1 MTRDITF
8 RNKENDVGH
17 ANVKIDY
24 KSIRV
29 TVPAS
34 FTVDQRN
41 ELADIALILDEAIP
55 PVSVVLGGVVPLEA
69 DYIHIRHDGNV
80 KYIVDVRP
88 YEED

>member
-29 TVPAS
+29 TVPES
-34 FTVDQRN
+34 FNEEQRGD
-41 ELADIALILDEAIP
+41 LLDIALILDEAIP
-55 PVSVVLGGVVPLEA
+55 PVAIVLGAVVPLEA
-69 DYIHIRHDGNV
+69 DYIHVRHDNKV

-88 YEED
+88 EGD

>member
-24 KSIRV
+24 KEIRV
-29 TVPAS
+29 TVPES
-34 FTVDQRN
+34 FNEEQRGD
-41 ELADIALILDEAIP
+41 LLDIALILDEAIP
-55 PVSVVLGGVVPLEA
+55 PVAIVLGAVVPLEA
-69 DYIHIRHDGNV
+69 DYIHVRHDNKV